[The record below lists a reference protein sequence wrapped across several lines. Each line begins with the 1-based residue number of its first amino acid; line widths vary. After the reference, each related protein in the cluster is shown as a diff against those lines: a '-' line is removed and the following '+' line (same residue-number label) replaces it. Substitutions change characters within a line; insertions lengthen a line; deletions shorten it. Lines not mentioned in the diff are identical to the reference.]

1 MSKHYEKHA
10 EQVVSGFM
18 EMLDDD
24 ARTCISESDLSE
36 LAMMIEAA
44 ISTAAL
50 EQLEKAADD
59 VAALSKDL
67 RKYAEYYDKN

>member
-10 EQVVSGFM
+10 RELVSAFL
-18 EMLDDD
+18 ELLDDN
-24 ARTCISESDLSE
+24 AKSCISQSDLGE

-59 VAALSKDL
+59 VEALSQSL
-67 RKYAEYYDKN
+67 RKYAEHYDKG